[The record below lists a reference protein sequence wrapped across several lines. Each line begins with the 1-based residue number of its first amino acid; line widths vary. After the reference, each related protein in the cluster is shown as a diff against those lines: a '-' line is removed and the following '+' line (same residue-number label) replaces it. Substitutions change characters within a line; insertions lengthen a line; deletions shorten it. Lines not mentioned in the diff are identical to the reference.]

1 MRFHMSAVERINKL
15 YTMKTCKEKL
25 TLIIF
30 NDIVLTQYAPET
42 HNFCIL
48 VKGRETHT
56 NSINNLLF
64 FEQHCSLKLNN
75 FIMNIVLYILVRG
88 KGGRN

>member
-1 MRFHMSAVERINKL
+1 
-15 YTMKTCKEKL
+15 MKTCREKL

-30 NDIVLTQYAPET
+30 NGIVFTQYALER

-56 NSINNLLF
+56 NSKNDLLF
-64 FEQHCSLKLNN
+64 FE
-75 FIMNIVLYILVRG
+75 
-88 KGGRN
+88 